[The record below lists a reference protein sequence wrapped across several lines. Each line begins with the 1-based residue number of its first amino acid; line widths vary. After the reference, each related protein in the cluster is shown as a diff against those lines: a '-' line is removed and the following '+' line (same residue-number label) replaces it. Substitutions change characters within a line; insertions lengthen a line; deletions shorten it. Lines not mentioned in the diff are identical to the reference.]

1 MLNCGQ
7 KPLGLGW
14 VLRRI
19 ILVDSF
25 WSDPEH
31 WNTRLTC
38 WRKGDETMI
47 HCEVWRKSQKQWFI
61 LFIYLIWRS
70 FCNNWKYLGLTISKA
85 IFSMEWMYQNS
96 KKTSKY
102 FWFYPYSISHLSKP
116 SVHICFLSVSLS
128 TLCSI
133 WTVDHNKK
141 DTDSSFIMFWVFNEI
156 SCFFVMFWDLTSLSP
171 STFVLFEQFIIIKN
185 LHHVFHNTLGS
196 YWDLF
201 FFVI

>member
-14 VLRRI
+14 VLCRI

-85 IFSMEWMYQNS
+85 IFSMSGCIRILKKLQN
-96 KKTSKY
+96 TSD
-102 FWFYPYSISHLSKP
+102 FTLIPFHISLNL
-116 SVHICFLSVSLS
+116 VFTFVFSVSLS

-171 STFVLFEQFIIIKN
+171 STFVLFEQFIII
-185 LHHVFHNTLGS
+185 TI
-196 YWDLF
+196 YIMF
-201 FFVI
+201 FIIP